1 MAKKK
6 RKKAKKKKS
15 RKKVKKKPAKKP
27 VKKYRPA
34 TVKLA
39 VKPSKRPVKRNN
51 FAIIA
56 ALVVIVLAILLIY
69 YGYRTMTG
77 GVAAGVGSSVL
88 SMPPLSTG
96 IVMVI
101 AATALVAVILLAGR
115 KE

>member
-6 RKKAKKKKS
+6 RKK
-15 RKKVKKKPAKKP
+15 VKKFKPATIRLTPAKSTGP
-27 VKKYRPA
+27 VKK
-34 TVKLA
+34 
-39 VKPSKRPVKRNN
+39 NN

-56 ALVVIVLAILLIY
+56 ALIVIVLAILLIY

-96 IVMVI
+96 IVMVV
-101 AATALVAVILLAGR
+101 AAIALVAVILLAGK